1 VGDGPDSDALIE
13 RADEL
18 GLERIMFHGRQDPVP
33 YYRKARFLLMTSDF
47 EGFPMVLV
55 EAQAFGCVPVVFNCF
70 SAVNDIIDNDKTG
83 LIVPRG
89 DVIAFAQSLDAVM
102 SDPERID
109 RMSSM
114 AVDSVARFTSNGIAG
129 QWLQMFREHK

>member
-1 VGDGPDSDALIE
+1 
-13 RADEL
+13 
-18 GLERIMFHGRQDPVP
+18 
-33 YYRKARFLLMTSDF
+33 
-47 EGFPMVLV
+47 
-55 EAQAFGCVPVVFNCF
+55 VVFNCF
-70 SAVNDIIDNDKTG
+70 SAVTDIIDNDKTG